1 MTRIPSS
8 HSRVSRYHIRV
19 REPVNAL
26 THLLGAVVAAIGTVV
41 LLVNGA
47 ANHSVRQIV
56 AFAIFGTSL
65 VLLYGTSGIYHSLNV
80 SERGLAILRR
90 LDHMMIYVLIAGT
103 YTPLCLVLLHGRLG
117 IALLIAVWAIAAI
130 GVAQKLVW
138 MTAPRWISTIL
149 YLGMGW
155 AALIVVKPILH
166 SAPVGFLVWIVLGG
180 VFYSLGAVVYA
191 TRRPNPA
198 PNAFGFHEIWHLF
211 VMAGSL
217 CHYLAFLGYVAH
229 VN

>member
-1 MTRIPSS
+1 MT
-8 HSRVSRYHIRV
+8 RYHIRV

-26 THLLGAVVAAIGTVV
+26 THLLGAVAAAIGTIV

-47 ANHSVRQIV
+47 ANHSARQVV

-65 VLLYGTSGIYHSLNV
+65 VLLYATSGIYHSLNV

-103 YTPLCLVLLHGRLG
+103 YTPLCLVLLRGRLG
-117 IALLIAVWAIAAI
+117 ITLLVAVWAIAAV

-138 MTAPRWISTIL
+138 MTAPRWVSTVL

-155 AALIVVKPILH
+155 AAIFVVKPILH

-180 VFYSLGAVVYA
+180 VFYTLGAVVYA
-191 TRRPNPA
+191 TKRPDPA

-217 CHYLAFLGYVAH
+217 CHYLAVLGYIAR